1 MSDTSTSSDAS
12 NTGAASTGTSTSTQQ
27 GGAAADTADSTD
39 WKAAAE
45 QALADASKA
54 QADAEKWQALSRK
67 HENRAK
73 DNADAA
79 SKAKTVEEQ
88 LSELRKTMA
97 DRDVVDLQRNGR
109 LAIAQAKTRLAEA
122 GLSRDD
128 MSGVFDLIDPT
139 SLLVDGEPDD
149 KAIDKLAKSL
159 TKAAGRT
166 TPDRDQ
172 GQGRGSGGP
181 VDMNT
186 LIRRAAGVPI

>member
-1 MSDTSTSSDAS
+1 MSDSD
-12 NTGAASTGTSTSTQQ
+12 TGTSEDATETSATSTESTQTNQ
-27 GGAAADTADSTD
+27 GTESRADTVDSTD
-39 WKAAAE
+39 WKAAA
-45 QALADASKA
+45 AKA
-54 QADAEKWQALSRK
+54 EADAEKWRTLARK
-67 HENRAK
+67 HETRAK

-79 SKAKTVEEQ
+79 SKAKTVEERLAAAEKA
-88 LSELRKTMA
+88 LS
-97 DRDVVDLQRNGR
+97 DRDAVDLQRNGR
-109 LAIAQAKTRLAEA
+109 LALAQVKTRLAEA

-128 MSGVFDLIDPT
+128 MSGVFELIDPT

-159 TKAAGRT
+159 TKVAGRT

-186 LIRRAAGVPI
+186 LIRRAAGVQV

>member
-1 MSDTSTSSDAS
+1 MSDSDTSTPTEAQNATETVTETVVSKHASDES
-12 NTGAASTGTSTSTQQ
+12 P
-27 GGAAADTADSTD
+27 ADTADSTD
-39 WKAAAE
+39 WKAKLAKAE
-45 QALADASKA
+45 
-54 QADAEKWQALSRK
+54 ADAEKWRTLARK
-67 HENRAK
+67 HESRAK

-88 LSELRKTMA
+88 LSELRKAMA

-109 LAIAQAKTRLAEA
+109 LALAQVKTRLAEA

-139 SLLVDGEPDD
+139 TLLVDGEPDE

-159 TKAAGRT
+159 TKVAGRT

-172 GQGRGSGGP
+172 GQGRGSAGP

>member
-1 MSDTSTSSDAS
+1 MSDSDTSTPTETADSATEAVVESKPQAS
-12 NTGAASTGTSTSTQQ
+12 ESP
-27 GGAAADTADSTD
+27 ADTADSTD
-39 WKAAAE
+39 WKAKLAKAE
-45 QALADASKA
+45 
-54 QADAEKWQALSRK
+54 ADAEKWRTLARK
-67 HENRAK
+67 HESRAK

-88 LSELRKTMA
+88 LSELRKAMA

-109 LAIAQAKTRLAEA
+109 LALAQVKTRLAEA

-139 SLLVDGEPDD
+139 TLLVDGEPDE

-159 TKAAGRT
+159 TKVAGRT

-172 GQGRGSGGP
+172 GQGRGSAGP